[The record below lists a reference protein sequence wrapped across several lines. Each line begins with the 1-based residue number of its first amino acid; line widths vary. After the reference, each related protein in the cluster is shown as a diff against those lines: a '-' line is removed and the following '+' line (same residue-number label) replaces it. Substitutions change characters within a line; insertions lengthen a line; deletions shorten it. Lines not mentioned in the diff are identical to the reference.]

1 LNDPTSTPTG
11 MVPTRVVGLPAFPA
25 RLLVDLP
32 NWLGD
37 LVMALPAT
45 ARLIDANRGGTTIL
59 HVRHA
64 TAALVAAIFPEVEV
78 IASARRENPLRTFRR
93 IRTLGRR
100 VDIGVTMRNAA
111 RAKALLRLVSV
122 WSAGTASQAGHVLL
136 NWSYSPDF
144 SRHQLHDA
152 DPALERLDVE
162 PSDDGWRASLPE
174 TLINLGRQAL
184 SRAGVSASSLP
195 VGLAPGVAWGGSA
208 KRWPEENFG
217 RLAVLLKE
225 AGFQPVVI
233 IGPGEAEIADAVRLA
248 SGRDLPVVA
257 EDLDAA
263 GLGAILSSLLALVGN
278 DSGPAH
284 LASALGVRTF
294 ALFGPTDDRRTAP
307 MAPEGKVLRHPLD
320 CAPCDQQTCPLV
332 HQACLRDLAPSE
344 VFAAVAAQLNYPQE
358 FRLDV
363 ALPAGA

>member
-1 LNDPTSTPTG
+1 
-11 MVPTRVVGLPAFPA
+11 
-25 RLLVDLP
+25 
-32 NWLGD
+32 
-37 LVMALPAT
+37 MALPAT

-64 TAALVAAIFPEVEV
+64 TAALVAAIFPEAEV
-78 IASARRENPLRTFRR
+78 MASTHRENPLRT
-93 IRTLGRR
+93 IRSIWGLGRR

-111 RAKALLRLVSV
+111 RAKAILRLVSS
-122 WSAGTASQAGHVLL
+122 WSAGTASQGGHLL
-136 NWSYSPDF
+136 LSWAYDPDF
-144 SRHQLHDA
+144 SQHQLHDA
-152 DPALERLDVE
+152 DGALDCLGLKRADEE
-162 PSDDGWRASLPE
+162 WRATLPE
-174 TLINLGRQAL
+174 SLNELGRRVL
-184 SRAGVSASSLP
+184 SDAGVGAPARS

-225 AGFQPVVI
+225 GGFEPVVV
-233 IGPGEAEIADAVRLA
+233 IGPGEAEIAQSVRRA
-248 SGRDLPVVA
+248 SGIDLPVVA

-263 GLGAILSSLLALVGN
+263 GLGAVLGSLSALIGN

-284 LASALGVRTF
+284 LASALGVPTY
-294 ALFGPTDDRRTAP
+294 ALFGPTNDRRTAP
-307 MAPEGKVLRHPLD
+307 MAPEGQVLRHPLD

-344 VFAAVAAQLNYPQE
+344 VFAAVAAQLDYPQE
-358 FRLDV
+358 IRLDV